1 MPTPF
6 VHLHVHSHYSLLDGL
21 SKVPD
26 LVARVQELGM
36 SAVALTDHGVM
47 YGSVEF
53 YQACR
58 RAGIK
63 PIIGVEAYVAH
74 EDLRQRGKAEEKP
87 YHFIL
92 LARDDEGYRN
102 LLRLTS
108 VAHLDGYYYKPR
120 VDWDLLRQHS
130 RGLIALS
137 ACRQGEVPRAIA
149 SGDEAGARRAIAR
162 AVEVFGQGNYYLELQ
177 HHPNAPEQQRINGE
191 LVRLGA
197 ELGVP
202 VVATNDSHYL
212 RPEDAEAQDVLL
224 CIQTKSLLAE
234 ENRMGYRDFDLSL
247 RSGDDMA
254 AAFSHVPEAVSNT
267 VEIAERCNVE
277 LPLGKIVLPIYE
289 LPAGRTANEQLRQ
302 LAESGIPRRFPGR
315 EGDPAVRERLEYEL
329 GVIAKTGYA
338 AYFLIVQDFVNWARS
353 RGIAVGP
360 GRGSAAGSLVSYLCG
375 ITNLDPIRYDLMFE
389 RFLNPDRISMPDIDL
404 DFADVRRQEVIDY
417 VASKYGH
424 DKVSQI
430 ITFGTMAARAAIRD
444 VGRVLGFSYGYCDR
458 LAKLVPP
465 FSSLAEAMAE
475 VPELKSAYEQDLEA
489 KRLLDLAG
497 RVEGVARHSSI
508 HACGVLITPERLD
521 NYVPLQRASSEDQ
534 TIVSQ
539 YSLHPVEDLGL
550 LKMDFLGLSN
560 LTIIETALKIVRKTA
575 GVEIDLDTLPL
586 DDGPTYRLFQ
596 AGDTVG
602 VFQFES
608 SGMRRYLRQL
618 RPSEFEDLVAMAALY
633 RPGPMEFIPD
643 YIGGKHGTKK
653 VTYIHPGLK
662 PILDRTYGIAVY
674 QEQVLQIAR
683 QLAGFTYGQAD
694 VLRKAVGKKIK
705 SLLDEQGGKL
715 VEGLVANGIERKT
728 AERIWEFIIPF
739 ARYGFNRA
747 HAACYAMIAYQ
758 TGYLKANYPAHFMAA
773 LLSSDQAHVDRIA
786 IDVAEARHLKLK
798 VLPPDVNESFPSFA
812 VVPHPGGGAT
822 DTIRFGLAAI
832 KNVGYA
838 VAEAIVEERKA
849 NGPYAN
855 LTEFLERVRHHSL
868 NRKALECLTK
878 AGALDRFGERGNLL
892 ANVDRLAEFGRRAAT
907 GAAGTAKQGGL
918 FDAHGGLAAK
928 LQLDQSPPAAKA
940 DILQWEKELLG
951 LYITDHPLRQLS
963 TPAAGPLTSIASLG
977 EHVDATVHVRLVV
990 NTIKRIVTKAGQA
1003 MLAATVEDEHGSTCE
1018 LVVFPKTLEQTYAL
1032 WRPGAPLQ
1040 VAARV
1045 SDKDGVPKLLA
1056 ESAQYLR

>member
-26 LVARVQELGM
+26 LVARVKELEM

-47 YGSVEF
+47 YGIVEF

-58 RAGIK
+58 KVGVK
-63 PIIGVEAYVAH
+63 PILGVEAYVAH
-74 EDLRQRGKAEEKP
+74 ENLHLRGKGEEKP
-87 YHFIL
+87 YHLIL

-102 LLRLTS
+102 LLRLTT

-120 VDWDLLRQHS
+120 IDWDVLRQYG

-137 ACRQGEVPRAIA
+137 ACRQGEVPRAIVN
-149 SGDEAGARRAIAR
+149 GDEAGARRIITR
-162 AVEVFGQGNYYLELQ
+162 SLEVFGQDNYYLELQ
-177 HHPNAPEQQRINGE
+177 HHPVDPQQAKVNDALI
-191 LVRLGA
+191 RLGA
-197 ELGVP
+197 EMGVP
-202 VVATNDSHYL
+202 LVATTDSHYL
-212 RPEDAEAQDVLL
+212 RPDDAEAQEALL
-224 CIQTKSLLAE
+224 CIQTKALLAE
-234 ENRMGYRDFDLSL
+234 EHRMSYRGFDLSL
-247 RSGDDMA
+247 RSADDMA
-254 AAFSHVPEAVSNT
+254 TAFAHVPEAISNT
-267 VEIAERCNVE
+267 VAIAERCNVE
-277 LPLGKIVLPIYE
+277 LPLGKIILPLYS
-289 LPAGRTANEQLRQ
+289 LPEGRTADAELCQ
-302 LAESGIPRRFPGR
+302 LAKDGLTKRFPGR
-315 EGDPAVRERLEYEL
+315 ENDPAIRERINYEL
-329 GVIAKTGYA
+329 EVIAKTGFA

-353 RGIAVGP
+353 QGIMVGP
-360 GRGSAAGSLVSYLCG
+360 GRGSAAGSIVSYLCG
-375 ITNLDPIRYDLMFE
+375 ITNLDPLRYDLMFE
-389 RFLNPDRISMPDIDL
+389 RFLNPERISMPDIDL
-404 DFADVRRQEVIDY
+404 DFADARREEVIGY
-417 VASKYGH
+417 VANKYGH

-430 ITFGTMAARAAIRD
+430 ITFGTMAARAALRD

-465 FSSLAEAMAE
+465 FASLADALRD

-489 KRLLDLAG
+489 KRLVDLAS

-521 NYVPLQRASSEDQ
+521 NYVPLQRASSADE

-560 LTIIETALKIVRKTA
+560 LTIIETALKIIRKTTD
-575 GVEIDLDTLPL
+575 VEINLDDLPL
-586 DDGPTYRLFQ
+586 DDAKTYQLFK
-596 AGDTVG
+596 AGNTVG

-618 RPSEFEDLVAMAALY
+618 KPSVFEDIVAMGALY

-643 YIGGKHGTKK
+643 YIAGKHDAKK
-653 VTYIHPGLK
+653 ITYIHPSLK

-694 VLRKAVGKKIK
+694 ILRKAVGKKIK
-705 SLLDEQGGKL
+705 SLLDEQGEKL
-715 VEGLVANGIERKT
+715 VSGMVTNGMERRT

-747 HAACYAMIAYQ
+747 HAACYGMISYQ
-758 TGYLKANYPAHFMAA
+758 TAYLKANYPAHFMAA
-773 LLSSDQAHVDRIA
+773 LLASDQAHIERVA
-786 IDVAEARHLKLK
+786 IDVAEASHLGLK
-798 VLPPDVNESFPSFA
+798 VLPPDINESFPSFA
-812 VVPHPGGGAT
+812 VVPHPDGKPT
-822 DTIRFGLAAI
+822 DTIRFGLAAV

-849 NGPYAN
+849 AGPYAS
-855 LTEFLERVRHHSL
+855 LTSFLERVQHHGV
-868 NRKALECLTK
+868 NRKALECLIKT
-878 AGALDRFGERGNLL
+878 GALDRFGERGNLL
-892 ANVDRLAEFGRRAAT
+892 ANIDRLAEFNRRST
-907 GAAGTAKQGGL
+907 QGANSGQAGL

-928 LQLDQSPPAAKA
+928 LQLDPSPPAAKS
-940 DILQWEKELLG
+940 DILLWEKELLG
-951 LYITDHPLRQLS
+951 LYISDHPLKQLT
-963 TPAAGPLTSIASLG
+963 TPTNGQLTSIATLG
-977 EHVDATVHVRLVV
+977 EHVDGTVHVRLIV
-990 NTIKRIVTKAGQA
+990 NTVKRIVTKAGQA
-1003 MLAATVEDEHGSTCE
+1003 MVACGVEDEHGSACE
-1018 LVVFPKTLEQTYAL
+1018 LIVFPKVLEQSYAL
-1032 WRPGAPLQ
+1032 WRPGSPLQ
-1040 VAARV
+1040 VTARV

-1056 ESAQYLR
+1056 ESAIYLK

>member
-21 SKVPD
+21 SKVSD
-26 LVARVQELGM
+26 LVARVRELEM

-58 RAGIK
+58 KADVK

-74 EDLRQRGKAEEKP
+74 ESLHLRGKAEEKP

-92 LARDDEGYRN
+92 LAKDYEGYRN
-102 LLRLTS
+102 LLRLTTI
-108 VAHLDGYYYKPR
+108 AHLEGYYYKPR
-120 VDWDLLRQHS
+120 VDWDALRQHS
-130 RGLIALS
+130 AGLIAMS
-137 ACRQGEVPRAIA
+137 ACRAGEVPRAILN
-149 SGDEAGARRAIAR
+149 GDEAGARRSIAR
-162 AVEVFGQGNYYLELQ
+162 ALEVFGQGNYYLELQ
-177 HHPNAPEQQRINGE
+177 HHPHAPEQMKLNSE
-191 LVRLGA
+191 LVRLGR

-202 VVATNDSHYL
+202 LVATNDSHYL
-212 RPEDAEAQDVLL
+212 RPEDAEAQDALL

-234 ENRMGYRDFDLSL
+234 ESRMSYRGFDLSL
-247 RSGDDMA
+247 RSPDDMA
-254 AAFSHVPEAVSNT
+254 AAFADVPEAVSNT
-267 VEIAERCNVE
+267 VAIAEMCNVE
-277 LPLGKIVLPIYE
+277 LPLGKTVLPQYS
-289 LPAGRTANEQLRQ
+289 LPEGRTADEELRH
-302 LAESGIPRRFPGR
+302 LAEAGIERRYPTHENDG
-315 EGDPAVRERLEYEL
+315 EVRERLEYEL
-329 GVIAKTGYA
+329 GVIAKTGFA
-338 AYFLIVQDFVNWARS
+338 AYFLIVQDFVNWARAQ
-353 RGIAVGP
+353 GIAVGP

-375 ITNLDPIRYDLMFE
+375 ITNLDPIRYRLMFE
-389 RFLNPDRISMPDIDL
+389 RFLNPERISMPDIDL

-417 VASKYGH
+417 VAGKYGH

-465 FSSLAEAMAE
+465 FASLGDALAD

-497 RVEGVARHSSI
+497 RLEGVARHSSI
-508 HACGVLITPERLD
+508 HACAVLITPERLD
-521 NYVPLQRASSEDQ
+521 NYVPLQRASSADE

-539 YSLHPVEDLGL
+539 YSMHPVEDLGL

-560 LTIIETALKIVRKTA
+560 LTIIETALKIIRKTT
-575 GVEIDLDTLPL
+575 GVEIDLDRLPL
-586 DDGPTYRLFQ
+586 DDPKTYQLFQ

-618 RPSEFEDLVAMAALY
+618 KPSEFEDLVAMAALY

-643 YIGGKHGTKK
+643 YIAGKHGAKRI
-653 VTYIHPGLK
+653 TYIHPSLK

-674 QEQVLQIAR
+674 QEQVLEIAR

-715 VEGLVANGIERKT
+715 VDGMIANGIERKT

-773 LLSSDQAHVDRIA
+773 LLASDQAHIDRIA

-798 VLPPDVNESFPSFA
+798 VLAPDVNESFPSFA
-812 VVPHPGGGAT
+812 VVPRSDSGQA
-822 DTIRFGLAAI
+822 DTIRFGLAAV
-832 KNVGYA
+832 KNVGYT

-849 NGPYAN
+849 GGPYDS
-855 LTEFLERVRHHSL
+855 LTSFLERVKHHSL
-868 NRKALECLTK
+868 NRKALECLIK
-878 AGALDRFGERGNLL
+878 AGALDRFGERGKLL
-892 ANVDRLAEFGRRAAT
+892 ANVDRLAEFSRRT
-907 GAAGTAKQGGL
+907 TAGSGGGQAGL
-918 FDAHGGLAAK
+918 FDAHGGLTAK
-928 LQLDQSPPAAKA
+928 LQLDDSPAAAKS
-940 DILQWEKELLG
+940 DTLQWEKELLG
-951 LYITDHPLRQLS
+951 LYISDHPLRQLAA
-963 TPAAGPLTSIASLG
+963 PADGRLVAISALG

-990 NTIKRIVTKAGQA
+990 NTVKRIVTKAGQA
-1003 MLAATVEDEHGSTCE
+1003 MVACVVEDEHSSSCE
-1018 LVVFPKTLEQTYAL
+1018 LVVFPKVLEQTYAL
-1032 WRPGAPLQ
+1032 WRPGTPLQ

-1056 ESAQYLR
+1056 ESAAYLR

>member
-26 LVARVQELGM
+26 LVARVKELGM

-58 RAGIK
+58 KAEIK

-74 EDLRQRGKAEEKP
+74 DSLHLRGRGEEKP

-92 LARDDEGYRN
+92 LARDYDGYRN

-108 VAHLDGYYYKPR
+108 IAHLDGYYYKPR
-120 VDWDLLRQHS
+120 VDWDVLRQHGS
-130 RGLIALS
+130 GLIAMS
-137 ACRQGEVPRAIA
+137 ACRAGEVPRAILN
-149 SGDEAGARRAIAR
+149 GDEAGARRAIAR

-177 HHPNAPEQQRINGE
+177 DHPNAPEQVKLNAE
-191 LVRLGA
+191 LLRLGG
-197 ELGVP
+197 EMGIP

-212 RPEDAEAQDVLL
+212 RPEDAEAQDALL
-224 CIQTKSLLAE
+224 CIQTKALLAE
-234 ENRMGYRDFDLSL
+234 QNRMSYRGYDLSL
-247 RSGDDMA
+247 RSPEDMA
-254 AAFSHVPEAVSNT
+254 AAFAAVPEAVSNT
-267 VEIAERCNVE
+267 LAIAERCNVE
-277 LPLGKIVLPIYE
+277 LPLGKTILPMYS
-289 LPAGRTANEQLRQ
+289 LPEGRTPDDELRY
-302 LAESGIPRRFPGR
+302 LAEAGIPRRFPDR
-315 EGDPAVRERLEYEL
+315 PEDPGVRERLDYEL
-329 GVIAKTGYA
+329 GVIQKTGFA

-353 RGIAVGP
+353 QGIMVGP

-375 ITNLDPIRYDLMFE
+375 ITNLDPIRYQLMFE
-389 RFLNPDRISMPDIDL
+389 RFLNPERVSMPDIDL
-404 DFADVRRQEVIDY
+404 DFADVRREEVIGY
-417 VASKYGH
+417 VANKYGH

-458 LAKLVPP
+458 LAKLIPT
-465 FSSLAEAMAE
+465 FASLADAMRD
-475 VPELKSAYEQDLEA
+475 VPELKASYDQDLEA
-489 KRLLDLAG
+489 KRLIDLAG
-497 RVEGVARHSSI
+497 RLEGVARHSSI
-508 HACGVLITPERLD
+508 HACAVLITPERLD
-521 NYVPLQRASSEDQ
+521 NYVPLQRASSADE

-539 YSLHPVEDLGL
+539 YSMHPVEDLGL

-560 LTIIETALKIVRKTA
+560 LTIIETALKIIRKTTGA
-575 GVEIDLDTLPL
+575 EIDIDTLPL
-586 DDGPTYRLFQ
+586 DDAKTYRLFQ

-618 RPSEFEDLVAMAALY
+618 KPTEFEDIVAMGALY

-643 YIGGKHGTKK
+643 YIAGKHGAKK
-653 VTYIHPGLK
+653 ITYIHPGLK

-674 QEQVLQIAR
+674 QEQVLEIAR
-683 QLAGFTYGQAD
+683 KMAGFTYGQAD

-705 SLLDEQGGKL
+705 SLLDEQGDRL
-715 VEGLVANGIERKT
+715 VNGLVTNGIERRT

-747 HAACYAMIAYQ
+747 HAACYGMISYQ
-758 TGYLKANYPAHFMAA
+758 TAYLKANYPAHFMAA
-773 LLSSDQAHVDRIA
+773 LLASDQAHIDRIA
-786 IDVAEARHLKLK
+786 IDVAEAKHLKLK

-812 VVPHPGGGAT
+812 VVPPPEGKTA
-822 DTIRFGLAAI
+822 DTIRFGLAAV

-849 NGPYAN
+849 GGPY
-855 LTEFLERVRHHSL
+855 LTLTSFLERVRHHGV
-868 NRKALECLTK
+868 NRRALECLIKT
-878 AGALDRFGERGNLL
+878 GALDRFGERGSLL
-892 ANVDRLAEFGRRAAT
+892 ANIDRLTEFNRRSSQGST
-907 GAAGTAKQGGL
+907 SGQGGL
-918 FDAHGGLAAK
+918 FDAQGGLAAR
-928 LQLDQSPPAAKA
+928 LQLDPAPAAAKQ
-940 DILQWEKELLG
+940 DILLWEKELLG
-951 LYITDHPLRQLS
+951 LYISDHPLRQMA
-963 TPAAGPLTSIASLG
+963 TPSGVQLTPIATLG

-990 NTIKRIVTKAGQA
+990 NTVKRIVTKAGQA
-1003 MLAATVEDEHGSTCE
+1003 MVACSVEDEHGSSCE
-1018 LVVFPKTLEQTYAL
+1018 LVVFPKVLEQSYAL
-1032 WRPGAPLQ
+1032 WRPGTPLQ
-1040 VAARV
+1040 VTARV

-1056 ESAQYLR
+1056 ESATYLR

>member
-26 LVARVQELGM
+26 LVARVKELEM
-36 SAVALTDHGVM
+36 PAVALTDHGVM

-58 RAGIK
+58 KAEIK

-74 EDLRQRGKAEEKP
+74 GGLHLRGKGEEKP

-92 LARDDEGYRN
+92 LAKDYDGYRN

-108 VAHLDGYYYKPR
+108 IAHLEGYYYKPR
-120 VDWDLLRQHS
+120 VDWDALRQHGK
-130 RGLIALS
+130 GLIAMS
-137 ACRQGEVPRAIA
+137 ACRAGEVPRAIT
-149 SGDEAGARRAIAR
+149 SGDMDGARRAIAR

-177 HHPNAPEQQRINGE
+177 HHPADPQQGE
-191 LVRLGA
+191 VNDALIQLGR
-197 ELGVP
+197 EMGVP
-202 VVATNDSHYL
+202 LVATNDSHYL
-212 RPEDAEAQDVLL
+212 RPEDAEAQDALL

-234 ENRMGYRDFDLSL
+234 EGRMSYRKFDLSL
-247 RSGDDMA
+247 RSPDDMA
-254 AAFSHVPEAVSNT
+254 AAFAHVPEAIANT
-267 VEIAERCNVE
+267 VAIAESCNVE
-277 LPLGKIVLPIYE
+277 LPLGKIVLPQYS
-289 LPAGRTANEQLRQ
+289 LPAGHTPDAELRL
-302 LAESGIPRRFPGR
+302 LAEAGIPRRFPAS
-315 EGDPAVRERLEYEL
+315 GDDAAMRERLDYEL

-353 RGIAVGP
+353 QGIMVGP

-375 ITNLDPIRYDLMFE
+375 ITNLDPIRYELMFE
-389 RFLNPDRISMPDIDL
+389 RFLNPDRVSMPDIDL
-404 DFADVRRQEVIDY
+404 DFADARREEVIGY
-417 VASKYGH
+417 VAKKYGH

-430 ITFGTMAARAAIRD
+430 ITFGTMAARAGIRD

-465 FSSLAEAMAE
+465 FASLADALRD
-475 VPELKSAYEQDLEA
+475 VPELRAAYEQDAEA
-489 KRLLDLAG
+489 KRLIDLAS

-521 NYVPLQRASSEDQ
+521 DYVPLQRASSADE

-560 LTIIETALKIVRKTA
+560 LTIIETALKIIRKTT
-575 GVEIDLDTLPL
+575 GVEIDLDSLPL
-586 DDGPTYRLFQ
+586 DDAKTYRLFQ

-618 RPSEFEDLVAMAALY
+618 RPSEFEDIVAMGALY

-643 YIGGKHGTKK
+643 YIAGKHGTKK

-674 QEQVLQIAR
+674 QEQVLEIAR
-683 QLAGFTYGQAD
+683 KMAGFTYGQAD

-705 SLLDEQGGKL
+705 SLLDEQGDRL
-715 VEGLVANGIERKT
+715 VSGLVANGIEKRT

-747 HAACYAMIAYQ
+747 HAACYGMISYQ
-758 TGYLKANYPAHFMAA
+758 TAYLKANYPAHFMAA
-773 LLSSDQAHVDRIA
+773 LLASDQAHIDRIA
-786 IDVAEARHLKLK
+786 IDVAEAKHLKLK

-812 VVPHPGGGAT
+812 VVPHPDGGQT
-822 DTIRFGLAAI
+822 DTIRFGLAAV
-832 KNVGYA
+832 KNVGHA

-849 NGPYAN
+849 RGPFAS
-855 LTEFLERVRHHSL
+855 LTSFLERVQHHGV
-868 NRKALECLTK
+868 NRRALECLIKT
-878 AGALDRFGERGNLL
+878 GALDRFGERGNLL
-892 ANVDRLAEFGRRAAT
+892 ANIDRLTEFNRRSSQ
-907 GAAGTAKQGGL
+907 GSGSGQGGL

-928 LQLDQSPPAAKA
+928 LQLDASPPAAKS

-951 LYITDHPLRQLS
+951 LYISDHPLRQLA
-963 TPAAGPLTSIASLG
+963 TPSAGPTTAIAALG
-977 EHVDATVHVRLVV
+977 EHVDSTVHVRLVV
-990 NTIKRIVTKAGQA
+990 NTVKRIVTKAGQA
-1003 MLAATVEDEHGSTCE
+1003 MVACVVEDEHGSSCE
-1018 LVVFPKTLEQTYAL
+1018 LIVFPKVLEGSYAL
-1032 WRPGAPLQ
+1032 WRPGTPLQ
-1040 VAARV
+1040 VAAKV

-1056 ESAQYLR
+1056 ESATYLR